1 MTSPTLILHQ
11 YAESPFSEKVRL
23 MLGYKRLAWRAV
35 TVPAVPPKPDA
46 VALTGGY
53 RRTPFLQIGA
63 DIYCDTALISDVL
76 EHLQP
81 EPALFPPHLKGVAR
95 VFAQWADSTLFWAAM
110 AYNLQPRGAQELFA
124 ALPPAMGQAFAEDR
138 RAMRT
143 GMLQH
148 RLPEATAAY
157 RSYLRRI
164 AHMVEEHRF
173 LFGDAPCVA
182 DFAAYHGLWFTRHA
196 VPVLAGEHVASAGFK
211 VDNGSVAAA
220 LADGQP
226 SVAWTSTLDKGETLS
241 LVAPPIDARAEVWQ
255 VGVGPGWHLDFSGV
269 PAVAPEDAEAN
280 EPRVFEFHP
289 LPGETLTLRIT
300 RPAAVQGATRA
311 IDVGV
316 VVAVAFDHVPP
327 GGAVA
332 RGNVLAGRQVGRA
345 VDGDAV
351 RIPQHLEAPEP
362 QVPGEADRLV
372 VDALHQATVAG
383 NNPSVVIDQRVA
395 VCGVEVPLGD
405 RHADRHRQP
414 LPERAGGALN
424 AGDEE
429 VLRVPGAHAAEL
441 AEVADVVDRRRC
453 VAREVQQA
461 VDQHRPVPGAEHEAV
476 AVGPV
481 GGLRIE
487 LEIFR
492 PEHGRDIGHA
502 HRHARVS
509 RVGRLHRVHRQGA
522 DGVGH
527 RRQAGG
533 VETHCRQAP

>member
-63 DIYCDTALISDVL
+63 DVYCDTALISDVL

-196 VPVLAGEHVASAGFK
+196 VPVLAGIFQATPAVLEWMDRMAALGHGHAEPLGAAEALV
-211 VDNGSVAAA
+211 VAAGAEPAPLPPEAFQDEHGIA
-220 LADGQP
+220 LGSAVT
-226 SVAWTSTLDKGETLS
+226 VAAESFGTEPTAGT
-241 LVAPPIDARAEVWQ
+241 LVA
-255 VGVGPGWHLDFSGV
+255 
-269 PAVAPEDAEAN
+269 
-280 EPRVFEFHP
+280 
-289 LPGETLTLRIT
+289 
-300 RPAAVQGATRA
+300 ATRTRYTLA
-311 IDVGV
+311 RTDPRTGTV
-316 VVAVAFDHVPP
+316 HVHFP
-327 GGAVA
+327 
-332 RGNVLAGRQVGRA
+332 
-345 VDGDAV
+345 
-351 RIPQHLEAPEP
+351 RIGYILRKA
-362 QVPGEADRLV
+362 
-372 VDALHQATVAG
+372 
-383 NNPSVVIDQRVA
+383 NP
-395 VCGVEVPLGD
+395 
-405 RHADRHRQP
+405 
-414 LPERAGGALN
+414 
-424 AGDEE
+424 
-429 VLRVPGAHAAEL
+429 
-441 AEVADVVDRRRC
+441 
-453 VAREVQQA
+453 
-461 VDQHRPVPGAEHEAV
+461 
-476 AVGPV
+476 
-481 GGLRIE
+481 
-487 LEIFR
+487 
-492 PEHGRDIGHA
+492 
-502 HRHARVS
+502 
-509 RVGRLHRVHRQGA
+509 
-522 DGVGH
+522 
-527 RRQAGG
+527 
-533 VETHCRQAP
+533 